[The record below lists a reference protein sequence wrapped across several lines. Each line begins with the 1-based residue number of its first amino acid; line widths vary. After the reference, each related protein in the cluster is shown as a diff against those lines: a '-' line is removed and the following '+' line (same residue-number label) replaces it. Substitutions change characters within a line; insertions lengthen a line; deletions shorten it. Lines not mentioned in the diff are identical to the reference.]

1 MASSCFLREYERS
14 MAIFTDA
21 AEIFHRASA
30 ITVFGALLTRYYYR
44 VVLEGGVPPRWT
56 NLWTVIVSGSGSRK
70 STAVRMGEEILMRVD
85 SSLLAPSDGSPE
97 GFMTHLMQRNRA
109 IENNACTFFVSPEFS
124 MMLMQFQRNYS
135 AILKPLLMD
144 LYDVP
149 QIFKRKL
156 TKFEYEIPKP
166 RVSILGAIAT
176 ELVPSLTD
184 QFDWLGGFF
193 GRCMLITGEPS
204 RKMKFGKTPPNT
216 VYDGHAKALTDCL
229 KVWRKKQK
237 TLGKGTA
244 RPYFNYSAA
253 AFKIAGK
260 LPEVPDEPVLS
271 NVLSRASVHLMKVA
285 AIEQIDEDPLATS
298 IGPAAT
304 QRALDFVMHWWERM
318 PELVDSCFSRSR
330 QDFEGDRLPKRLS
343 KYIEKSPGGVVT
355 YAQAMVNCALD
366 SRKMND
372 AVRSLQE
379 AGLAEMVSAED
390 LGEAAV
396 GTGLH
401 LRFTGKSK
409 VKGT

>member
-1 MASSCFLREYERS
+1 MASSCFLRAYEAS
-14 MAIFTDA
+14 MTRFTDA
-21 AEIFHRASA
+21 APSFHQASA
-30 ITVFGALLTRYYYR
+30 LTVFGALLTRYRYR
-44 VVLEGGVPPRWT
+44 AVLEGGVPPRWT
-56 NLWTVIVSGSGSRK
+56 NLYTVIVSGSGTRK
-70 STAVRMGEEILMRVD
+70 STAVRMAEEILMRVD
-85 SSLLAPSDGSPE
+85 ASMLAPSDGSPE
-97 GFMTHLMQRNRA
+97 GFLTHLTQRDRA
-109 IENNACTFFVSPEFS
+109 LTNNACAFFVSPEFS

-149 QIFKRKL
+149 AVFKRKL
-156 TKFEYEIPKP
+156 TKMEYAIPQP

-193 GRCMLITGEPS
+193 GRCMLITGEPTT
-204 RKMKFGKTPPNT
+204 RMKFGKTPPNE
-216 VYDGHAKALTDCL
+216 VYAKHADALFECL
-229 KVWRKKQK
+229 KAWRKKQR
-237 TLGKGTA
+237 TLGSGTS
-244 RPYFNYSAA
+244 RPYFNYNAA
-253 AFKIAGK
+253 ALKVAGK

-285 AIEQIDEDPLATS
+285 AIEQVDEDPLATV

-304 QRALDFVMHWWERM
+304 QRALDFVMEWWKGM

-343 KYIEKSPGGVVT
+343 KYIEKSPGGLVT

-366 SRKMND
+366 SRRMNE

-390 LGEAAV
+390 LGKEAV

-401 LRFTGKSK
+401 LKFIGKK
-409 VKGT
+409 R

>member
-1 MASSCFLREYERS
+1 MASSCFLRAYESS
-14 MAIFTDA
+14 MANFTDA
-21 AEIFHRASA
+21 APLFHHASA
-30 ITVFGALLTRYYYR
+30 ITVFGALLTRYRYR
-44 VVLEGGVPPRWT
+44 TILEGGVPPRWT
-56 NLWTVIVSGSGSRK
+56 NLYTVIVSGSGTRK
-70 STAVRMGEEILMRVD
+70 STAVRMSEEILMRVD
-85 SSLLAPSDGSPE
+85 RSMLAPSDGSPE
-97 GFMTHLMQRNRA
+97 GFLTHLTQRNRA
-109 IENNACTFFVSPEFS
+109 LPNNACTFFVSPEFS

-149 QIFKRKL
+149 AVFKRKL
-156 TKFEYEIPKP
+156 TKSEYEIPMP

-204 RKMKFGKTPPNT
+204 KRMKFGKTPPND
-216 VYDGHAKALTDCL
+216 VYQKHADALFECL
-229 KVWRKKQK
+229 KVWRKHQR
-237 TLGKGTA
+237 TLGSGTN
-244 RPYFNYSAA
+244 RPYLNYSAA
-253 AFKIAGK
+253 ALKVAGQ

-285 AIEQIDEDPLATS
+285 AIEQVDEDPLAKV

-304 QRALDFVMHWWERM
+304 QRALDFVMEWWKGM

-343 KYIEKSPGGVVT
+343 KYIEKSPGGIVT

-366 SRKMND
+366 SRRMNE

-390 LGEAAV
+390 LGKEAV
-396 GTGLH
+396 GEGLH
-401 LRFTGKSK
+401 LKFIGKK
-409 VKGT
+409 R